1 MDIKVND
8 KKITDKYAIYNADST
23 EWITTIKDE
32 SVGLIVYSPP
42 FSSLYTYSNSDRDLG
57 NSRNDEE
64 FFTHFEFI
72 VKELYRVL
80 MSGRIM
86 AVHCMQIPAM
96 KERDGYIGLKDFRG
110 DLIRLFQKCG
120 FIYHSETTV
129 YKSPVTEMQRTK
141 ALGLLHKQ
149 VKKDSAMSR
158 MGLPDYVVFMRKPGV
173 NPKPITHTNETY
185 PVSKWQVVAEP
196 TWSADIYPDPVWFDI
211 NQSDTLNR
219 LFSDEESERHI
230 CFAEGTLVLSKRGY
244 IPIELLDVGI
254 DEVLTESGKWHKV
267 IAKEKTGEN
276 KKVVQVRANG
286 VPHLVCTP
294 DHKIKAKKMQTKGAR
309 TTKEATMRQD
319 EAWVKA
325 EDCEKHYLKS
335 VMPPELES
343 NISTVE
349 WWIIGRYLADGHVDA
364 RGKQYFI
371 SVGVKKWEK
380 FKEIAKQYIG
390 MVNDKSDE
398 CNCLQIGL
406 IGLSSD
412 ARDILKRIGRGAR
425 NKVVPYECIS
435 LNKEL
440 SKAFLDGY
448 ESGDGCICNNKRLY
462 SSASRSLILS
472 MAIVMQKV
480 YGIVPS
486 VYLRRKEHDSVIRGK
501 KIHGGNE
508 WCSVLSPHYS
518 FSFEDKNGI
527 TWKKVKSVIEHDNA
541 DVWSIEVEEDH
552 SFLCEGVVVK
562 NCPLQLCIIDRIVD
576 LYSNPE
582 EIVLT
587 PFMGIGSEVYQ
598 AVKMGRKGIGCELK
612 KEYYL
617 QAVKN
622 LESLEDEMAQTTI
635 FDFLGI
641 EK

>member
-230 CFAEGTLVLSKRGY
+230 A
-244 IPIELLDVGI
+244 
-254 DEVLTESGKWHKV
+254 
-267 IAKEKTGEN
+267 
-276 KKVVQVRANG
+276 
-286 VPHLVCTP
+286 
-294 DHKIKAKKMQTKGAR
+294 
-309 TTKEATMRQD
+309 
-319 EAWVKA
+319 
-325 EDCEKHYLKS
+325 
-335 VMPPELES
+335 
-343 NISTVE
+343 
-349 WWIIGRYLADGHVDA
+349 
-364 RGKQYFI
+364 
-371 SVGVKKWEK
+371 
-380 FKEIAKQYIG
+380 
-390 MVNDKSDE
+390 
-398 CNCLQIGL
+398 
-406 IGLSSD
+406 
-412 ARDILKRIGRGAR
+412 
-425 NKVVPYECIS
+425 
-435 LNKEL
+435 
-440 SKAFLDGY
+440 
-448 ESGDGCICNNKRLY
+448 
-462 SSASRSLILS
+462 
-472 MAIVMQKV
+472 
-480 YGIVPS
+480 
-486 VYLRRKEHDSVIRGK
+486 
-501 KIHGGNE
+501 
-508 WCSVLSPHYS
+508 
-518 FSFEDKNGI
+518 
-527 TWKKVKSVIEHDNA
+527 
-541 DVWSIEVEEDH
+541 
-552 SFLCEGVVVK
+552 
-562 NCPLQLCIIDRIVD
+562 PLQLCLIERVID
-576 LYSNPE
+576 LYSSKDDT
-582 EIVLT
+582 VLT
-587 PFMGIGSEVYQ
+587 PFLGIGSEVYQ

-641 EK
+641 EE